1 MSSTVLYKLDKNGK
15 VRAWY
20 GNREGNVVHLF
31 SGVKDGKMIKH
42 SRAIKGLTKTSDIE
56 QAELYLERQYTKMK
70 KKGYEE
76 KGDTNTYERT
86 SPRRLIPMK
95 VHKFSDHNS
104 KIIFPC
110 IIQPKLDG
118 LRCLAECSREHSGEG
133 SLAIKLIS
141 ACGNE
146 FPFLLH
152 IKKSLKEI
160 LSPIL
165 NHQIILDGELML
177 NSKFVGPQDN
187 SFNLTTSICK
197 RTVNRHPEEEKVCF
211 NVFDVA
217 IPSMEFSKRSEL
229 LETLIPFSDDECIRR
244 IPGIVCNNLEEMYE
258 HHRSFEGQGYE
269 GLIARNLRGI
279 YKFGFRSYDVQK
291 IKSFEDDEFLV
302 VDYLAGEGSDE
313 GCIIFV
319 CKSNI
324 DNTTF
329 NVRMTGTQE
338 KRREMFQ
345 RGDAYIGKF
354 VKVKYQGS
362 VCGSVPRFPVA
373 LGIRDE
379 IDT

>member
-1 MSSTVLYKLDKNGK
+1 MGSTVLYKLDKNGN

-42 SRAIKGLTKTSDIE
+42 SRTIKGLTKTSDIE
-56 QAELYLERQYTKMK
+56 QAELYLERQYIKMK
-70 KKGYEE
+70 KKGYGE
-76 KGDTNTYERT
+76 KHEQFK
-86 SPRRLIPMK
+86 RLIPMK
-95 VHKFSDHNS
+95 VHKFSDHSN

-118 LRCLAECSREHSGEG
+118 LRCLAEYSIERST
-133 SLAIKLIS
+133 IRLIS

-152 IKKSLKEI
+152 IKKMLKEI
-160 LSPIL
+160 LSPVL
-165 NHQIILDGELML
+165 NQNIILDGELML

-211 NVFDVA
+211 NVFDAA
-217 IPSMEFSKRSEL
+217 IPSMEFSKRNEI
-229 LETLIPFSDDECIRR
+229 LEMLIPSVDDTCNDECIRR
-244 IPGIVCNNLEEMYE
+244 IPGIICNNLEEMYE
-258 HHRSFEGQGYE
+258 HHRSFKKQGYE
-269 GLIARNLRGI
+269 GLIARNLRGM
-279 YKFGFRSYDVQK
+279 YKFGFRSHDVQK

-302 VDYLAGEGSDE
+302 VNYLAGEGSDE

-319 CKSNI
+319 CKSNV
-324 DNTTF
+324 DDTTF

-338 KRREMFQ
+338 NRREMFR
-345 RGDAYIGKF
+345 RGDKYIGKF

-362 VCGSVPRFPVA
+362 VRGSVPRFPVA

-379 IDT
+379 IDV